1 MSTRS
6 VWSFLIALAIA
17 FVSLAAEN
25 AANTKAIRIAL
36 VGDSTVASY
45 AKPPEDRPD
54 LTGWGQVFGEFF
66 NDKVTVLNHAQ
77 SGASSKSFIRE
88 GLWQKVLEAKG
99 DYVFIQFGHN
109 DCPGKGDRSTDPN
122 TDFQDY
128 LRQYIDEAR
137 AAGAKPILVTPVA
150 RRMFVEGKIH
160 TTLQPYADAMLKVGK
175 EKDAAGDRPARG
187 QHGTVRPPGRPGQ
200 RGPDGLG
207 QRPHALLPQ
216 GSHAVA
222 RLVADA
228 LRTAV
233 PELTPYLKSP
243 EPTATDASWKIN
255 TPIVTYWAG
264 PPLTDVVAR
273 QMAEGGWNLV
283 WCGEKELDVAQR
295 HGLRAQLQDGLLAP
309 ATLDNP
315 AQRAKLDAL
324 ITRVRNHPA
333 LYSYFITDEPSAA
346 AFPALG
352 KLVAYLRQRDPAH
365 LAYINLFPTYASNEQ
380 LGTKGDKITAY
391 KDHLRQYIDVVKPS
405 LVSYDHYQ
413 FAKSGDN
420 PDYFL
425 NLMMIRRTALEAR
438 VPFLNIV
445 QACTWTPSMRVPG
458 PDELR
463 YLIYTTLAYGG
474 QGISYYVYCHP
485 GHTGGIALADGTP
498 TPLYHALKSLNR
510 EFVAIAKEL
519 QPLRSLAVYHAGMSP
534 PGSEP
539 LPPKAPFRFDPP
551 VAPLAYNPPERVR
564 GFLLGYFGTDD
575 KPSHVVAVNLD
586 YKAEATVVLV
596 GPGSLEAFDA
606 KSGTW
611 SAASGARLELRL
623 PPGGGKL
630 VRVAK

>member
-1 MSTRS
+1 MNARTISAVLLS
-6 VWSFLIALAIA
+6 VAITSA
-17 FVSLAAEN
+17 CF
-25 AANTKAIRIAL
+25 T
-36 VGDSTVASY
+36 
-45 AKPPEDRPD
+45 
-54 LTGWGQVFGEFF
+54 
-66 NDKVTVLNHAQ
+66 
-77 SGASSKSFIRE
+77 
-88 GLWQKVLEAKG
+88 
-99 DYVFIQFGHN
+99 
-109 DCPGKGDRSTDPN
+109 
-122 TDFQDY
+122 
-128 LRQYIDEAR
+128 
-137 AAGAKPILVTPVA
+137 
-150 RRMFVEGKIH
+150 
-160 TTLQPYADAMLKVGK
+160 
-175 EKDAAGDRPARG
+175 AGDDR
-187 QHGTVRPPGRPGQ
+187 QHEAYPKH
-200 RGPDGLG
+200 L
-207 QRPHALLPQ
+207 AM
-216 GSHAVA
+216 
-222 RLVADA
+222 
-228 LRTAV
+228 TAG
-233 PELTPYLKSP
+233 
-243 EPTATDASWKIN
+243 DASWKIN

-264 PPLTDVVAR
+264 PPLTDAVAR

-309 ATLDNP
+309 GTLDNP
-315 AQRAKLDAL
+315 GQRAKLDAL

-352 KLVAYLRQRDPAH
+352 KLVAYLRERDPAH

-380 LGTKGDKITAY
+380 LGTMGDKITAY
-391 KDHLRQYIDVVKPS
+391 KGHLRQYIDVVKPS

-413 FAKSGDN
+413 LAKGGDS

-463 YLIYTTLAYGG
+463 YLLYTTLAYGG

-485 GHTGGIALADGTP
+485 GHTGAIALADGTP

-534 PGSEP
+534 PGSER
-539 LPPKAPFRFDPP
+539 LPPKSPFRFDPP
-551 VAPLAYNPPERVR
+551 VAPLAYSPPERVR
-564 GFLLGYFGTDD
+564 GFLIGYFGTDD

-586 YKAEATVVLV
+586 YRAEARVGLA

-606 KSGTW
+606 KSGAW
-611 SAASGARLELRL
+611 SMAGGVRLELRL

-630 VRVAK
+630 VRAAR